1 MSFDK
6 LSPEE
11 KIRIIYL
18 LLKDMISVELLT
30 EEEVYTVLEKL
41 EKIFDISDDEL
52 QAIITSLEVDGL
64 LEKKDIFLDDKNK
77 KEIEDYIIQ
86 LIKGS
91 KNKISSDDLEKL
103 LDYLNEKYP
112 DQRSARHIPN
122 WFYILFSIIYN
133 DSSPIWRLNGKYK
146 NLC

>member
-112 DQRSARHIPN
+112 D
-122 WFYILFSIIYN
+122 
-133 DSSPIWRLNGKYK
+133 
-146 NLC
+146 